1 MKILKILIA
10 IVVVLLIVFAVLAP
24 IGPVPGFFIGGTATA
39 APADWPDSANVHE
52 IKLKVSGG
60 IPRTVI
66 IWVAE
71 YEDELYVVGDKNS
84 GWVSKIG
91 EGSPVEMNLEGKTY
105 SLTAERVTENWQA
118 PVVAWREKYEP
129 DYPEII
135 AGFPKLEEAGDTVR
149 VYRLSRG

>member
-39 APADWPDSANVHE
+39 APADWPDSTNVHE